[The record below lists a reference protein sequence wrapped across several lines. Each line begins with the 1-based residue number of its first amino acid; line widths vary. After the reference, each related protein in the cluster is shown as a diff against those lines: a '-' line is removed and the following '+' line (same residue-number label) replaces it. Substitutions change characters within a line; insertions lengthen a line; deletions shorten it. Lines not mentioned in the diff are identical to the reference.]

1 MTDINQRTIDDFDE
15 QWTHYSDNEGWYGS
29 LELFQDMTSPLF
41 DVSKLEGKSV
51 VDIGSG
57 TGRIVGM
64 ILDAGAQ
71 SVVAVEP
78 AVGAYE
84 KLLNNVKN
92 MDRGEAVTCLNQR
105 GDSWSVEEVV
115 DYVFSIGVIQFI
127 PDPNPTVKKCFDS
140 LKPGGEIFFW
150 LYSYEGNELYLKF
163 ILPLRKLTTRLPHVA
178 LVALI
183 ELLYGTLCVYRMFSK
198 VIPLPLRKYIETV
211 WWPMTP
217 KKRRLVIYDQLN
229 PSYAK
234 YHKKDEA
241 IDLLAMA
248 SFILPS
254 CGFRFSEISI
264 WAIIFIRE
272 INGNIIFL
280 GGECAS
286 TKVPSTRYLILKTFS
301 YGSI

>member
-1 MTDINQRTIDDFDE
+1 MDAQNTMTDINQKTIDDFDE

-41 DVSKLEGKSV
+41 DVSDLEGKSV

-64 ILDAGAQ
+64 ILDAGAE

-78 AVGAYE
+78 ALGAYD
-84 KLLNNVKN
+84 KLLDNVKI
-92 MDRGEAVTCLNQR
+92 MDRGEAVACLNRR
-105 GDSWSVEEVV
+105 GDDWSVEEPV

-127 PDPNPTVKKCFDS
+127 PDPNPTVKTCFDS

-150 LYSYEGNELYLKF
+150 LYSHEGNELYLRF
-163 ILPLRKLTTRLPHVA
+163 ILPLRQLTTRLPHIA

-183 ELLYGTLCVYRMFSK
+183 ELLYATLCVYRLFSK

-241 IDLLAMA
+241 IELLTVA
-248 SFILPS
+248 
-254 CGFRFSEISI
+254 GFVDVRTHHRHGYS
-264 WAIIFIRE
+264 WCVMGRKPA
-272 INGNIIFL
+272 
-280 GGECAS
+280 
-286 TKVPSTRYLILKTFS
+286 
-301 YGSI
+301 